1 MLKALFKAL
10 NVRPEEENQ
19 VILLLGNGF
28 FMGIFL
34 ATYQISAETLFLN
47 RLEQYLK
54 EAILISGLLGVFTTA
69 FFSFLQ
75 NRVSFSKLA
84 LSNLLLIGAGTLVMF
99 ALFNVGSEDIQDL
112 LVFIMF
118 ALIGP
123 ILAVCLLGFWGIFGR
138 LFDLRQS
145 KRIIGGIDIGQLS
158 AAILASLTIP
168 FLSEL
173 IPDTTSYLPICAISL
188 LISAFFLYLITSK
201 YDLKKA
207 ESSSSSEEVMDTR
220 IKALRKD
227 KYVKLLS
234 VFLIF
239 SMMAFTFV
247 QFSFQNVVSAQ
258 YPEEENLR
266 EFLAY
271 FTLAI
276 LVFGMLMQ
284 TFVNDKIISEYG
296 LKITLLVLPVILLV
310 FTLATII
317 TGTIFGFDPSVGG
330 SFIWFFLLVSA
341 NRFFNYSLRDSLE
354 NPTFKLYFIPLDNRV
369 RFNIQTK
376 VEGVVNESA
385 RFIAGAIIFGISFV
399 SFFED
404 IHYLYF
410 IVALVVG
417 YFIIIGKMHL
427 EYRNKIQLKLEQ
439 QQREGITETYSPLEM
454 LTTELSGSL
463 NDHRVSK
470 VMFSYKLLEKME
482 PQILPNAI
490 NTMMI
495 HESEIIR
502 DFAQLKMNEI
512 KGLSVSDKYV
522 ITGKSKE
529 TSDKNVV
536 SASDLLD
543 LFSSGDIG
551 KSRVSKLAK
560 SDNPEDRQYAAE
572 LLANSEEKENIS
584 FLIELLSDLNSQVR
598 LTAIKTAQRRYNTEV
613 VRALIG
619 NLKNPRFYVPASG
632 ALTVIGAK
640 ALQILDN
647 AFYRTGQDTQT
658 MLRIV
663 QVMGRIGGEM
673 ARTLLWNKIDYPDK
687 FMVSQ
692 VLIALGNAGFK
703 AGITQ
708 IPRIK
713 YAIESDIEDIAWN
726 MAAIDEVGNE
736 FFGSDIKKAIEEEI
750 AYDVEHIYMLLSMLY
765 DAQSIELVK
774 ENIESGTNEGVTYAL
789 ELLDVFLSEDLKQRI
804 IPVLDDLT
812 YAEKYKKLEVFYPR
826 DPLDEKMVLKF
837 LLNRDFSQTN
847 RWTKT
852 CILYQIGLLEIRE
865 FYFDLIA
872 NIFNPDPLLRE
883 MAAWSLNKIDRQ
895 AYLENVGRIPIYE
908 KRQLENVI
916 KPEGGLS
923 ALRFDKV
930 IFLKKLDIFDDIIGL
945 VLADLIDITEEI
957 VLRNGETL
965 QLGDS
970 QNDHFYIIFDGSVN
984 MMVDNRIDGNVSRGE
999 FIGEVG
1005 YSNSNSVLATSD
1017 TVLLKM
1023 AKDNFYELLSD
1034 NISLARKMVEYV

>member
-1 MLKALFKAL
+1 MLKALYKAL

-19 VILLLGNGF
+19 VLLLLGNGF

-47 RLEQYLK
+47 RLEEYLK

-84 LSNLLLIGAGTLVMF
+84 LSNLLLIGAATFTMF
-99 ALFNVGSEDIQDL
+99 ILFNIGSEGIQDL
-112 LVFIMF
+112 LVFILF

-173 IPDTTSYLPICAISL
+173 IPDTTSYLPICAVSL

-207 ESSSSSEEVMDTR
+207 ESSSSSEEVMDTS

-247 QFSFQNVVSAQ
+247 QFSFQNVVAAQ

-266 EFLAY
+266 EFLAF

-276 LVFGMLMQ
+276 LVFGMIMQ
-284 TFVNDKIISEYG
+284 TFANDKIISEYG
-296 LKITLLVLPVILLV
+296 LKLTLLVLPVILLV
-310 FTLATII
+310 FTLATIV
-317 TGTIFGFDPSVGG
+317 TGTLFGFDPSGG
-330 SFIWFFLLVSA
+330 AFIWFFLLVSA

-354 NPTFKLYFIPLDNRV
+354 NPTFKLYFIPLDNRI
-369 RFNIQTK
+369 RFNVQTK

-385 RFIAGAIIFGISFV
+385 RFIAGAVIFGISFV

-417 YFIIIGKMHL
+417 YFIIIGKMHI

-439 QQREGITETYSPLEM
+439 QQREGITETYSPLEL

-463 NDHRVSK
+463 NDQRVSK

-482 PQILPNAI
+482 PQVLPNAI
-490 NTMMI
+490 NTMMV
-495 HESEIIR
+495 HESEVIR
-502 DFAQLKMNEI
+502 DFAQAKMNEI

-522 ITGKSKE
+522 ITGKE
-529 TSDKNVV
+529 RDTSGKNRV
-536 SASDLLD
+536 SASDLMD

-572 LLANSEEKENIS
+572 LLANIEERENIS
-584 FLIELLSDLNSQVR
+584 FLIELLADINSQVR
-598 LTAIKTAQRRYNTEV
+598 LTAIKTAQRRYNAEII
-613 VRALIG
+613 RSLIS
-619 NLKNPRFYVPASG
+619 NLKNPRFYVPAAG
-632 ALTVIGAK
+632 ALTVIGSK

-647 AFYRTGQDTQT
+647 SFYRTGQDTQT

-663 QVMGRIGGEM
+663 QVMGRIGGEL

-687 FMVSQ
+687 FIVSQ

-726 MAAIDEVGNE
+726 MAAIDEVSDEYFGN
-736 FFGSDIKKAIEEEI
+736 DIKKAIEEEI

-804 IPVLDDLT
+804 IPVLDDLA
-812 YAEKYKKLEVFYPR
+812 YAERYKKLEVFYPR
-826 DPLDEKMVLKF
+826 DPLDQKMVLKF

-883 MAAWSLNKIDRQ
+883 MAAWSLQKIDRS
-895 AYLENVGRIPIYE
+895 AYLENIQRIPLHE
-908 KRQLENVI
+908 KRQLESVI
-916 KPEGGLS
+916 KPEGELS
-923 ALRFDKV
+923 VLRFDKV
-930 IFLKKLDIFDDIIGL
+930 LFLKKLDIFDDIIGL

-957 VLRNGETL
+957 SLKNGDTL
-965 QLGDS
+965 QLGDNY
-970 QNDHFYIIFDGSVN
+970 NDHFYIIFEGAVS
-984 MMVDNRIDGNVSRGE
+984 MLVDHKIEGNVTKGE

-1005 YSNSNSVLATSD
+1005 YSSSNSVLATTD
-1017 TVLLKM
+1017 TILLKM

-1034 NISLARKMVEYV
+1034 NISLARKMVEFV